1 MCVCM
6 HMYWLDLDFMHDACL
21 SYLTNMMI
29 SMLIHF
35 PENGKLSFF

>member
-1 MCVCM
+1 M

-29 SMLIHF
+29 FHF
-35 PENGKLSFF
+35 PENGKLSFFE